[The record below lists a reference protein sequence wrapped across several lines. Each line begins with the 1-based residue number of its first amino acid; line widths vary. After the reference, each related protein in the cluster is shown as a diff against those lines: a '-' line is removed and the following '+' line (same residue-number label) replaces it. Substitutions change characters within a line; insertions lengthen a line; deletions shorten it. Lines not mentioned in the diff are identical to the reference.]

1 MLSAELLNYKTK
13 EVRDLAWS
21 IFSPCII
28 NNERAVDGLS
38 FPNFDISKS
47 EVKYWLKKLDESPQP
62 FLSFI
67 EEHKSAKRL
76 GKYFEILLFYYFKN
90 CAEIKNIHFSL
101 QIKKSKELTLGE
113 FDFLLQSNSNNSWT
127 HLEVAVKFYLA
138 LDAVNIPNIT
148 NKTNKTELH
157 YVGPNAKDRLDL
169 KLEKL
174 LNKQMQLGDTLE
186 GKQDL
191 FKIGIE
197 EIEQSLLVKGY
208 LFYPLNRFNKAK
220 IPDYINEH
228 CWKGWWSYFNEFP
241 FIEYG
246 EKQFVILQKLE
257 WLSPFVGEESRVV
270 NALEIKNQ
278 IESKKTEL
286 PILLAEVEFNGS
298 LWAEIN
304 RGFLVADSWPH

>member
-1 MLSAELLNYKTK
+1 MLSAELLSYKTK

-21 IFSPCII
+21 IFSPVII
-28 NNERAVDGLS
+28 NNEEVVDGLT
-38 FPNFDISKS
+38 FLNFYISKS
-47 EVKYWLKKLDESPQP
+47 EVRSWLKNLDNSPQH

-76 GKYFEILLFYYFKN
+76 GKYFEIILFYYFNN
-90 CAEIKNIHFSL
+90 CSEIKNIHFSL
-101 QIKKSKELTLGE
+101 QVKKSKELTLGE
-113 FDFLLQSNSNNSWT
+113 FDFLLQSSANNSWT

-138 LDAVNIPNIT
+138 VDGSRGRNQLG
-148 NKTNKTELH
+148 KTELL
-157 YVGPNAKDRLDL
+157 YLGPNAKDRLDL
-169 KLEKL
+169 KLDKL
-174 LNKQMQLGDTLE
+174 VNKQMRLGDTME

-191 FKIGIE
+191 SNIGIQ

-208 LFYPLNRFNKAK
+208 LFYPLKRFNKAK
-220 IPDYINEH
+220 TPDYISEY

-257 WLSPFVGEESRVV
+257 WLSPFFGEESRVI
-270 NALEIKNQ
+270 NALEIQKQ
-278 IESKKTEL
+278 VESKKTEL

-304 RGFLVADSWPH
+304 RGFLVVEGWNK